1 MAGITACVGAA
12 VAIGGSLVASHQ
24 SKMAAQGFRNE
35 ADRKAWEIANLEAN
49 RQSIPNPYAN
59 FRDLS
64 DIAKDLSGNMSNAYA
79 NLGVATQA
87 AEFQAEQADISLANT
102 LDTLRATGASAG
114 GATALAQAALQS
126 KKSVSASIEQQE
138 AQNEKLK
145 AQGAA
150 DLQNAKL
157 EEGKRIQNA
166 KFQEGQRMQIA
177 GAEGVKFQYGE
188 QESRDIA
195 KLNRLSGQE
204 AQAKA
209 KAETE
214 ARERAEAEAKAQAEA
229 QARERAEAQ
238 ARAQAEAQA
247 GAISAGIG
255 AVGNIA
261 GSVISKSDK
270 RLKKNINKLGV
281 SPSGINI
288 YSFEYIDSNNGNGV
302 WQGVLS
308 DEVPSIAVVKHE
320 DGYDMV
326 NYSLIDVEFKQL

>member
-1 MAGITACVGAA
+1 MKYLKKYNNMAVVTACVGAA
-12 VAIGGSLVASHQ
+12 VVVGGSMVASHQ

-35 ADRKAWEIANLEAN
+35 ADRKAWEIADLEAN
-49 RQSIPNPYAN
+49 RQAIPNPYAN

-204 AQAKA
+204 AQSKA
-209 KAETE
+209 NQAG
-214 ARERAEAEAKAQAEA
+214 AQA
-229 QARERAEAQ
+229 
-238 ARAQAEAQA
+238 AQA

-288 YSFEYIDSNNGNGV
+288 YSFEYIDNKNGNGV

>member
-1 MAGITACVGAA
+1 MAVVTACVAA
-12 VAIGGSLVASHQ
+12 SVVVGGSLVSSHQ
-24 SKMAAQGFRNE
+24 SKMAAKGFANE
-35 ADRKAWEIANLEAN
+35 EERKAWEIADLEAN
-49 RQSIPNPYAN
+49 RQAIPNPYAN

-150 DLQNAKL
+150 ELQNRQT
-157 EEGKRIQNA
+157 EEQKRVQNA
-166 KFQEGQRMQIA
+166 KFQEAQRMQLSE
-177 GAEGVKFQYGE
+177 AEGIKFKYGE
-188 QESRDIA
+188 QESRDIS
-195 KLNRLSGQE
+195 KLNRLSGQQ
-204 AQAKA
+204 AQAGANKA
-209 KAETE
+209 G
-214 ARERAEAEAKAQAEA
+214 AQ
-229 QARERAEAQ
+229 Q
-238 ARAQAEAQA
+238 AQA
-247 GAISAGIG
+247 GAISSGIG
-255 AVGNIA
+255 AIGNIA
-261 GSVISKSDK
+261 GAAIGASDK
-270 RLKKNINKLGV
+270 KIKKNINKLGI

-288 YSFEYIDSNNGNGV
+288 YSFEYIDNKFGNGV

-308 DEVPSIAVVKHE
+308 DEVPSIAVIKHE

>member
-1 MAGITACVGAA
+1 MAVVTACVGAA
-12 VAIGGSLVASHQ
+12 VVVGGSLVASHQ
-24 SKMAAQGFRNE
+24 SKMAAQGFANE

-49 RQSIPNPYAN
+49 RQAIPNPYAN

-64 DIAKDLSGNMSNAYA
+64 DMAKDLSGNMSNAYA

-157 EEGKRIQNA
+157 EEQKRIQNA
-166 KFQEGQRMQIA
+166 KFQEGQRMQTA
-177 GAEGVKFQYGE
+177 GAEGIKFQYGE

-195 KLNRLSGQE
+195 KLNRLSGQQ
-204 AQAKA
+204 AQAQVNQA
-209 KAETE
+209 G
-214 ARERAEAEAKAQAEA
+214 AQA
-229 QARERAEAQ
+229 
-238 ARAQAEAQA
+238 AQA
-247 GAISAGIG
+247 GAISAGVG
-255 AVGNIA
+255 AIGNIA
-261 GSVISKSDK
+261 GAAIGASDK
-270 RLKKNINKLGV
+270 KLKKNINKIGV

-288 YSFEYIDSNNGNGV
+288 YSFEYIDNKFGNGV

-308 DEVPSIAVVKHE
+308 NEVPSVAVVKHK

>member
-1 MAGITACVGAA
+1 MAVVTACVAAA
-12 VAIGGSLVASHQ
+12 VVVGGSLVSSHQ
-24 SKMAAQGFRNE
+24 SKMAAKGFANE
-35 ADRKAWEIANLEAN
+35 EERKAWEIADLEAN
-49 RQSIPNPYAN
+49 RQAIPNPYAN

-150 DLQNAKL
+150 ELQNRQT
-157 EEGKRIQNA
+157 EEQKRVQNA
-166 KFQEGQRMQIA
+166 KFQEAQRMQLSE
-177 GAEGVKFQYGE
+177 AEGIKFKYGE
-188 QESRDIA
+188 QESRDIS
-195 KLNRLSGQE
+195 KLNRLSGQQ
-204 AQAKA
+204 AQAGANKA
-209 KAETE
+209 G
-214 ARERAEAEAKAQAEA
+214 AQ
-229 QARERAEAQ
+229 Q
-238 ARAQAEAQA
+238 AQA
-247 GAISAGIG
+247 GAISSGIG
-255 AVGNIA
+255 AIGNIA
-261 GSVISKSDK
+261 GAAIGASDK
-270 RLKKNINKLGV
+270 KIKKNINKLGI

-288 YSFEYIDSNNGNGV
+288 YSFEYIDNKFGNGV

-308 DEVPSIAVVKHE
+308 DEVPSIAVIKHE

>member
-1 MAGITACVGAA
+1 MKYLKKYNNMAVVTACVGAA

-24 SKMAAQGFRNE
+24 AGQAAKGFRNE
-35 ADRKAWEIANLEAN
+35 ADRKAWEIANIEAN

-64 DIAKDLSGNMSNAYA
+64 GNMSNTYA

-126 KKSVSASIEQQE
+126 KKGVSASIEQQE

-150 DLQNAKL
+150 ELQNAKL
-157 EEGKRIQNA
+157 EEGKRVQNA

-188 QESRDIA
+188 QESRDIS

-209 KAETE
+209 NQAG
-214 ARERAEAEAKAQAEA
+214 AQAA
-229 QARERAEAQ
+229 QT
-238 ARAQAEAQA
+238 

-308 DEVPSIAVVKHE
+308 DEVPSVAIVKHK